1 MWNFTRIGHKTKK
14 LRLSINPA
22 WRQWPGTTHKKVWT
36 TPFLRRN
43 STSSTSLESSRSRK
57 LKYAVSA
64 GLAKRWKNY
73 SSFKFLQE
81 NLEKFCSTEL
91 YDAPL
96 EGSTIFLYRS
106 SLGRM
111 SMESCRLAELKYAI
125 FSGTGRKTKKLWCSK
140 LFLSMVS
147 KHGLLE
153 GYTFLFQYSS
163 ITCTT
168 LESSRLGELKYA
180 ISAG

>member
-1 MWNFTRIGHKTKK
+1 MQFQQDWPKDKKMTALLNFFQKT
-14 LRLSINPA
+14 
-22 WRQWPGTTHKKVWT
+22 
-36 TPFLRRN
+36 
-43 STSSTSLESSRSRK
+43 
-57 LKYAVSA
+57 
-64 GLAKRWKNY
+64 
-73 SSFKFLQE
+73 
-81 NLEKFCSTEL
+81 EKFHSTEL

-106 SLGRM
+106 SLGRT
-111 SMESCRLAELKYAI
+111 SLDSCRSAELKYAI
-125 FSGTGRKTKKLWCSK
+125 FSRTGRKTKKLRRSK

-153 GYTFLFQYSS
+153 GYTFLFLYSS
-163 ITCTT
+163 ITRTP

>member
-1 MWNFTRIGHKTKK
+1 MHF
-14 LRLSINPA
+14 
-22 WRQWPGTTHKKVWT
+22 RQDWPKDEKITA
-36 TPFLRRN
+36 L
-43 STSSTSLESSRSRK
+43 
-57 LKYAVSA
+57 
-64 GLAKRWKNY
+64 
-73 SSFKFLQE
+73 KFLPK
-81 NLEKFCSTEL
+81 NLEIFHLTEL

-125 FSGTGRKTKKLWCSK
+125 FSRTGRKTKKLRCSK

-147 KHGLLE
+147 KHGLLD

-163 ITCTT
+163 ITRTP